1 MSPCAQL
8 SGLTGL
14 AEGDIQVD
22 LPYAIG
28 SFSHDLR
35 ILRTQSPR
43 YRSGTCIADRW
54 AKLALHTC
62 CGLTPCRV
70 EDEEQDHGDSDT
82 QAIYPRADRFR
93 DFRQ

>member
-28 SFSHDLR
+28 SFSHDLPGPNPKNTIAKIQIGNMYSR
-35 ILRTQSPR
+35 SLGQAGSP
-43 YRSGTCIADRW
+43 YVLWPNPLPS
-54 AKLALHTC
+54 
-62 CGLTPCRV
+62 
-70 EDEEQDHGDSDT
+70 
-82 QAIYPRADRFR
+82 
-93 DFRQ
+93 